1 VRYLLAPR
9 GGILIALALLMAGTA
24 VWLLIVP
31 EPGRVGRSP
40 GTPSIGLRHAAIT
53 LRQRGEKQAEI
64 AADRVE
70 VSADGRTATF
80 AGSPR
85 ARVFV
90 GGRSALVLTA
100 DRVELDRAT
109 SDVRVE
115 GGIRITTSRG
125 ETITAPRASWKQE
138 TGVLD
143 LIDGVEVRFPIDGR
157 RLP

>member
-1 VRYLLAPR
+1 VPR
-9 GGILIALALLMAGTA
+9 AAILVALAVLMAGAA

-40 GTPSIGLRHAAIT
+40 ATPSIGLRHAAIT
-53 LRQRGEKQAEI
+53 VRQRGQKQAEI

-70 VSADGRTATF
+70 VSADGHTTTF

-90 GGRSALVLTA
+90 GGQSALVLTA
-100 DRVELDRAT
+100 DRVEYDRAT

-125 ETITAPRASWKQE
+125 EVITAPRALWKQS
-138 TGVLD
+138 TGVLE
-143 LIDGVEVRFPIDGR
+143 LIDGVEVRFPLEGR

>member
-1 VRYLLAPR
+1 MRRHVV
-9 GGILIALALLMAGTA
+9 LIALALLMAGAAT
-24 VWLLIVP
+24 WLLLVP

-40 GTPSIGLRHAAIT
+40 ATPSVGLKHAAII
-53 LRQRGEKQAEI
+53 LRQRGQKQAEI

-100 DRVELDRAT
+100 DRVELDRVT

-115 GGIRITTSRG
+115 GGIQITTSRG
-125 ETITAPRASWKQE
+125 EVITAPRASWKQE

-143 LIDGVEVRFPIDGR
+143 LLDGVEVRFPVDGR